1 MLVPRAAAPL
11 LLLLAHRGAALTA
24 PALGGAGTV
33 VAPRFAAAPHARAAL
48 ALAAGGPPETE
59 NAAKP
64 GITIPFFGGGGDV
77 PEDQQPA
84 VALQELRGQPFL
96 DWAVDDEYEKRLFS
110 LWTNVML
117 FLSLPIAFTTFNQI
131 PFELPQ
137 LFLAANIGTLFW
149 VMLPFVVRQR
159 LSWGFVSKRLREREL
174 YYEQNE
180 RGFFARKD
188 SAESLRDRLLDK
200 EEVRPALRRI
210 DASILSVVGYLVLS
224 LASAQAVTVLEGE
237 AGPTTLKTL
246 SGDAS
251 VDYTNRLR
259 RDPAFAAQE
268 QARARRKAV
277 TPGSEEG
284 LKPVYCDSR
293 YYKILAGGNSQ
304 GGVGCGGQ

>member
-1 MLVPRAAAPL
+1 MLVPRAAVPL
-11 LLLLAHRGAALTA
+11 LLLLAHRVASLTA

-64 GITIPFFGGGGDV
+64 GIAIPFFGGGGDV

-96 DWAVDDEYEKRLFS
+96 DWAADDEYEKRLFS

-149 VMLPFVVRQR
+149 VMLPFVARQR

-293 YYKILAGGNSQ
+293 YYKILAGGNGQ
-304 GGVGCGGQ
+304 GGVGCQ

>member
-1 MLVPRAAAPL
+1 M
-11 LLLLAHRGAALTA
+11 
-24 PALGGAGTV
+24 
-33 VAPRFAAAPHARAAL
+33 
-48 ALAAGGPPETE
+48 
-59 NAAKP
+59 
-64 GITIPFFGGGGDV
+64 

-210 DASILSVVGYLVLS
+210 DASVLSVVGYLVLS
-224 LASAQAVTVLEGE
+224 LASAQAVTVLEGD
-237 AGPTTLKTL
+237 AGPSTLKTL

-251 VDYTNRLR
+251 IDYTNRLR
-259 RDPAFAAQE
+259 RDLRSAQR
-268 QARARRKAV
+268 RARGGGRHAGLERKSAGVLRLALLQDPRRREQPGRRRVRQAV
-277 TPGSEEG
+277 GA
-284 LKPVYCDSR
+284 V
-293 YYKILAGGNSQ
+293 I
-304 GGVGCGGQ
+304 

>member
-1 MLVPRAAAPL
+1 MPPRASLQL
-11 LLLLAHRGAALTA
+11 LLLLVAPGSRALSA
-24 PALGGAGTV
+24 PALGASGTV
-33 VAPRFAAAPHARAAL
+33 VAPSPLRARSSAL
-48 ALAAGGPPETE
+48 VLSASGSDTDTQAKASGP
-59 NAAKP
+59 A
-64 GITIPFFGGGGDV
+64 IPFFNAASM
-77 PEDQQPA
+77 PEDQQPV

-96 DWAVDDEYEKRLFS
+96 EWATDDEYEKKLFG
-110 LWTNVML
+110 LWSNVML
-117 FLSLPIAFTTFNQI
+117 FLSLPIAYTTFNQL

-180 RGFFARKD
+180 RGFFARKE
-188 SAESLRDRLLDK
+188 SAELLRDRLLDK
-200 EEVRPALRRI
+200 DEVRPALRRI
-210 DASILSVVGYLVLS
+210 DKSLLTVAAYLVLS
-224 LASAQAVTVLEGE
+224 LFSAQAVTVIEGD
-237 AGPTTLKTL
+237 AGPSTLKTL
-246 SGDAS
+246 SGQS
-251 VDYTNRLR
+251 SIDYTNRLR
-259 RDPAFAAQE
+259 RDPQFAAQE
-268 QARARRKAV
+268 QERARRKAS